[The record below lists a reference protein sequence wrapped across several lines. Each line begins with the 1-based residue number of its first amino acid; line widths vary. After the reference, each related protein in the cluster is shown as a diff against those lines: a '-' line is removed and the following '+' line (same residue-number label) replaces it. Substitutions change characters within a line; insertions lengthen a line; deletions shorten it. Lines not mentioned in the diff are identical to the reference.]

1 MKKYT
6 MITGA
11 TGGLGK
17 AFVVECAKLGH
28 SLFVTDLSFDKLE
41 LLANSITSTYNVDV
55 ITWAC
60 NLQNVDDRKKMF
72 LKIDELDIDLYMT
85 INVAGLDYEGGIDTL
100 DSDKISTMMRV
111 NTEATL
117 DITRFVAQ
125 KSHSSDFYIINVASM
140 AGFFSMPL
148 KSIYAASKRAII
160 QFSFAIR
167 EEIRSRKGH
176 LLVLCP
182 SGMKTMPEVTASIES
197 QGFMGE
203 ITTLE
208 TGTIVHR
215 TIKKALRDKPKFI
228 PGVINMILVG
238 ISKIVPD
245 IIKAKLIYRRWE
257 MTRSRVKAPSVG
269 A

>member
-28 SLFVTDLSFDKLE
+28 NLFITDLSYDRLQQ
-41 LLANSITSTYNVDV
+41 LANSITSTYKIDV
-55 ITWAC
+55 IPWEC
-60 NLQNVDDRKKMF
+60 NLKDIDDRQRMF
-72 LKIDELDIDLYMT
+72 KKIDELDIELYMT
-85 INVAGLDYEGGIDTL
+85 INVAGLDFEGGLDTL
-100 DSDKISTMMRV
+100 DSDKISTVMRV
-111 NTEATL
+111 NTEATI
-117 DITRFVAQ
+117 DITRFVTQ
-125 KSHSSDFYIINVASM
+125 RDHNGDFYIINVASM

-160 QFSFAIR
+160 QFSYAIR
-167 EEIRSRKGH
+167 EEIRSKKGH

-228 PGVINMILVG
+228 PGLINMMLVG
-238 ISKIVPD
+238 VSKIVPD

-257 MTRSRVKAPSVG
+257 MTRRRVKAPIVG
-269 A
+269 M